1 MKFGHRGANIPTCD
15 EFTGVVRITSQNHG
29 FHVDANSVKGTGLV
43 VWEKCPNDGV
53 VEAVRHERLPIFTM
67 QYHPEACPGPQD
79 SGHFFD
85 QFWQMVD
92 QCKKGQWKA
101 GQFPQVAGAH

>member
-1 MKFGHRGANIPTCD
+1 MFARRLQRRLD
-15 EFTGVVRITSQNHG
+15 S
-29 FHVDANSVKGTGLV
+29 
-43 VWEKCPNDGV
+43 GV
-53 VEAVRHERLPIFTM
+53 VEAVRHESLPIFTM
-67 QYHPEACPGPQD
+67 QYHPEASPGPWD

-101 GQFPQVAGAH
+101 WQFPKVAGSH